1 MQIALSPDGSGG
13 FYFALHRQHILDR
26 WKEQGIEYVH
36 VFGIDNA
43 MEIVELER
51 CTYLQPADPFFL
63 GYCWHCQS
71 DVCLKC
77 VEKSCPE
84 ERLSVVVNY
93 GNRPF
98 LAIDSEM
105 DYRSICKRNL
115 DGELVYRNGFVF
127 DTVMTISFLSEH
139 CGESS
144 LPAQSGFVF
153 TFICSCHIVKKAIPY
168 YDSILGRTIKP
179 ITPNAYKMQ
188 YYLSDILP
196 LVQKLDII
204 VIPRSEYAP
213 IRNPPGSRNEQD

>member
-1 MQIALSPDGSGG
+1 
-13 FYFALHRQHILDR
+13 
-26 WKEQGIEYVH
+26 
-36 VFGIDNA
+36 
-43 MEIVELER
+43 
-51 CTYLQPADPFFL
+51 
-63 GYCWHCQS
+63 
-71 DVCLKC
+71 
-77 VEKSCPE
+77 
-84 ERLSVVVNY
+84 
-93 GNRPF
+93 
-98 LAIDSEM
+98 M

-127 DTVMTISFLSEH
+127 DTVMTVSFLSEH

-144 LPAQSGFVF
+144 LPAY
-153 TFICSCHIVKKAIPY
+153 CHIVKKAIPY

-213 IRNPPGSRNEQD
+213 IRNPPGSHVACPEKAVENLEATHLAYLQQNNVIVEGEPKSVEISPLVSVHGENLSRLRNITLQLPCLILDQSEVDQPYEVISEGVGRLHQPMNGFIVYLYL